1 MVSTARSVNGR
12 RAQLLAVAGVCF
24 VAGVVPAHSALHDVV
39 SLRLAP
45 VLSARSLPREDTV
58 LLLSS
63 HSLDEAA
70 HVLAIVTKATS
81 AEIVV
86 DVARLPE
93 CSGKRT
99 KTHARTHRCTIGCK
113 DARTDSQM
121 QATHAC
127 THTWA
132 HARVYAT
139 HECTQMRTQVC
150 ACVRACVRA
159 CMCSAV
165 EGLVRWRGP
174 RRTPSATSVAASARS
189 RSGAFVRAA
198 DGQLLARSLA
208 SAVTSRCAVCCPLPP
223 PLAPFCALSRTCASH
238 LCAHGHARST
248 PTRARGSPGQRRRR
262 TRPSVAGECSTRA
275 RPAAGAQPMRASCRS
290 C

>member
-1 MVSTARSVNGR
+1 MVSTARLVNGR

-113 DARTDSQM
+113 DARTDSRMQARTPAQM

-127 THTWA
+127 THNCT
-132 HARVYAT
+132 HARMYAT
-139 HECTQMRTQVC
+139 HECTQTRTQV
-150 ACVRACVRA
+150 RACA
-159 CMCSAV
+159 S
-165 EGLVRWRGP
+165 
-174 RRTPSATSVAASARS
+174 RR
-189 RSGAFVRAA
+189 
-198 DGQLLARSLA
+198 
-208 SAVTSRCAVCCPLPP
+208 
-223 PLAPFCALSRTCASH
+223 
-238 LCAHGHARST
+238 HARSSV
-248 PTRARGSPGQRRRR
+248 PARLSRR
-262 TRPSVAGECSTRA
+262 
-275 RPAAGAQPMRASCRS
+275 
-290 C
+290 